1 MASTFLVRGLKMM
14 RSAYPDLPMSQMER
28 IYKLDRLFR
37 RKKPPGEREILEVFE
52 ISPAQFKRDL
62 LAL

>member
-1 MASTFLVRGLKMM
+1 
-14 RSAYPDLPMSQMER
+14 MSQMER